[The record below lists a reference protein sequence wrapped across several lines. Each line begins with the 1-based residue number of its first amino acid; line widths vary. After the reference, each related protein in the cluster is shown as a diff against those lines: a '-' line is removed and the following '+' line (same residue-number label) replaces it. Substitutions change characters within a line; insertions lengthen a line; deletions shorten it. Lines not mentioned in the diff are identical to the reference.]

1 MKLQEAS
8 GAIIYWTKEYSAFK
22 FLKGNRDIMQHK
34 INKIKKSV
42 GGGLDLFKY
51 APIIVDKDYRIIDGQ
66 HRFWA
71 CKEMKM
77 NIYFMII
84 DEVTIR
90 DIATLNS
97 NTDKWKAKD
106 FINCYIDLGVRHY
119 RALFDFME
127 KHKFSVTTSANLLC
141 FGEAIEGGANV
152 SSKIKDGLFEVR
164 HEERANEIAA
174 QTKELIEFTEKPQSR
189 SFIKA
194 VGVLMDS
201 ESYSQEVL
209 IKKLQSSGEMIKER
223 GTYKEY
229 LSHIEDLYNFKNR
242 KRTRI
247 Y

>member
-1 MKLQEAS
+1 
-8 GAIIYWTKEYSAFK
+8 
-22 FLKGNRDIMQHK
+22 MQHK
-34 INKIKKSV
+34 INSIKKSV

-51 APIIVDKDYRIIDGQ
+51 APIIVDKNFRIIDGQ

-77 NIYFMII
+77 NIYFVIT

-106 FINCYIDLGVRHY
+106 FVNCYIDLGVRHY
-119 RALFDFME
+119 KVLLDFME
-127 KHKFSVTTSANLLC
+127 QHRLSITTAANLLQL
-141 FGEAIEGGANV
+141 GEAMEGGANV

-164 HEERANEIAA
+164 HEESANEIAV
-174 QTKELIEFTEKPQSR
+174 QTKELIEFTEKPKSR

-194 VGVLMDS
+194 IGVLMDS

-209 IKKLQSSGEMIKER
+209 VKKLQSSGEKIKER

-242 KRTRI
+242 NRTRI